1 MERERFVIIEK
12 EVYDGDKNNIYF
24 KVVTGSRSKELEPVN
39 LRKRYL
45 CTLIL
50 DRKTKEFKLMEKFDS
65 YSAHNKKGL
74 LEVLQSSYFNKKITE
89 FKHDTKLVR
98 TTFCINDTID
108 EALDLLSDE
117 WKGR

>member
-1 MERERFVIIEK
+1 MERERFVVIEK
-12 EVYDGDKNNIYF
+12 EAYEGDKNNIYF
-24 KVVTGSRSKELEPVN
+24 KVVTGSRRKELEPVN

-50 DRKTKEFKLMEKFDS
+50 DRKTKEFKLMEKFDN
-65 YSAHNKKGL
+65 YSAHAKKQL
-74 LEVLQSSYFNKKITE
+74 LEVLQSSQFNKRIAA
-89 FKHDTKLVR
+89 FKHDSKLAR

>member
-24 KVVTGSRSKELEPVN
+24 KVVTGSRSKDLEHIN

-50 DRKTKEFKLMEKFDS
+50 NSRTKEFKLMEKFDN
-65 YSAHNKKGL
+65 YSAHSKKKL
-74 LEVLQSSYFNKKITE
+74 LEVLQNSYFTKRINA
-89 FKHDTKLVR
+89 FKHDSKLVR
-98 TTFCINDTID
+98 TTFCINDTVD

-117 WKGR
+117 WKGK

>member
-12 EVYDGDKNNIYF
+12 EVYDSDRNNIYF

-50 DRKTKEFKLMEKFDS
+50 NRKTKEFKLMEKFDN
-65 YSAHNKKGL
+65 YSAHTKKQL
-74 LEVLQSSYFNKKITE
+74 LEVLQNSYFNKKITE
-89 FKHDTKLVR
+89 FNHDSKLVR
-98 TTFCINDTID
+98 TTFCINDSID
-108 EALDLLSDE
+108 EALKLLSDE
-117 WKGR
+117 LKGK

>member
-1 MERERFVIIEK
+1 MERERFVVIEK

-24 KVVTGSRSKELEPVN
+24 KVVTGSRRKELEPIN

-50 DRKTKEFKLMEKFDS
+50 DRKTKEFKLMEKFDN
-65 YSAHNKKGL
+65 YSAHAKKQL
-74 LEVLQSSYFNKKITE
+74 LEVLQSSYFTKRIAA
-89 FKHDTKLVR
+89 FRHDSKLVR
-98 TTFCINDTID
+98 TTFCINDTVD

>member
-24 KVVTGSRSKELEPVN
+24 KVVAGSRSKDLEPIN

-50 DRKTKEFKLMEKFDS
+50 NRKTKEFKLMEKFDN
-65 YSAHNKKGL
+65 YSAHCKKRL
-74 LEVLQSSYFNKKITE
+74 LEVLQSSHFTKRIAA
-89 FKHDTKLVR
+89 FSHDSKLAR
-98 TTFCINDTID
+98 TTFCINDSID

-117 WKGR
+117 WKGK